1 MRINFLIFVISFE
14 KMAPE
19 ERDRSAERARFISNR
34 INERKMK
41 HNQLP

>member
-19 ERDRSAERARFISNR
+19 ERDRSAERARLISNR

-41 HNQLP
+41 HRQLY